1 MPRLTPNERE
11 RVRGMLQANMASSII
26 VQQSRC
32 HVRTI
37 ERLGNRFRQTGTTSD
52 SPRPGLRRVT
62 TRRQDRHIRTTNLR
76 NPFIP
81 ATVTTR
87 TTPGTHNQRISDFE
101 KMYSSGSGTRRSY
114 AVLTSN
120 LVPHG
125 NDDVFNAE

>member
-1 MPRLTPNERE
+1 MPSLTPIERE
-11 RVRGMLQANMASSII
+11 RVRGMLHANMASSII
-26 VQQSRC
+26 AQQFRC

-52 SPRPGLRRVT
+52 SPRPERRRVT

-81 ATVTTR
+81 ATVTVR

-101 KMYSSGSGTRRSY
+101 MYSSGPGTRRSY

-120 LVPHG
+120 LVPHD
-125 NDDVFNAE
+125 NDDVFNA